1 MPLFPSG
8 RQTSIN
14 DAVLCLFLRFK
25 GPRQSNQIHL
35 SYEREFPEERC
46 ESTTGKMCM
55 LNRLSSFETNLS
67 RRPESNVVFKGTVS
81 VRSGL
86 AAPPRTSRGTLQKS
100 AVNQKPGMK
109 SDKYLFILVFVL
121 YHGHVLLRIKEKNES

>member
-1 MPLFPSG
+1 MREFNCSPASLFSHACCKILTMPLFPSG

-14 DAVLCLFLRFK
+14 DAVLCLFLRFI

-67 RRPESNVVFKGTVS
+67 RRHELNVVFKGTVY
-81 VRSGL
+81 GP
-86 AAPPRTSRGTLQKS
+86 A
-100 AVNQKPGMK
+100 
-109 SDKYLFILVFVL
+109 
-121 YHGHVLLRIKEKNES
+121 